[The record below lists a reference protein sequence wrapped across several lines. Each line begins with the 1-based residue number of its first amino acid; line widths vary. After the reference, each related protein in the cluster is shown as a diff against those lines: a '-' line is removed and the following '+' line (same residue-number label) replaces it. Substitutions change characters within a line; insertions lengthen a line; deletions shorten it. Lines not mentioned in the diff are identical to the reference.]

1 MRMLLEPSW
10 SGAMSL
16 CKRLGR
22 RANPLFVI
30 LVSTVVFTPIF
41 TAQSASGASSLLAV
55 ETRSLCLNPAYN
67 HMSLVVLLSEI
78 GWERIPGEELS
89 DASIASYAAK
99 LIVPHLARTQSG
111 SQWMRVWEREHHM
124 AGGLRRVHYD
134 DTLEYRRLFF
144 EHSHSA
150 GFLEMSVSESSQERV
165 IYCDLILENSGGL
178 VFDEKTQEVDSAG
191 IVYPISRRNVLEDDG
206 QASVQLVWQLDSEKI
221 SKLIGQSFTSRYV
234 MTFNSRPMPLTQN

>member
-1 MRMLLEPSW
+1 MLLEPSW

-165 IYCDLILENSGGL
+165 IY
-178 VFDEKTQEVDSAG
+178 SAG